1 MKFGLFLM
9 PEPFPWSNWTLSYD
23 LKLEEIVYA
32 ERFGYDEVWVG
43 EHHTGAYENIPAPDI
58 FIAKASALTSRI
70 GLGTGTIN
78 LPYHDP
84 FMVAERMAFL
94 DHLTHGRL
102 IYGFGGG
109 GLVSDKLFFQVG
121 DEASPRMREALD
133 IIELLF
139 STTDYVD
146 FTGKF
151 WELDHKRIQVR
162 PYQEHPQFSIA
173 GMSGTHNFELCGE
186 RGYAALSI
194 YFTPVQIEDNPG
206 MPDLIA
212 QGNAIVKAAE
222 AAGRDPVAARDDWR
236 ICREVYVAD
245 SKNAAMEEIRESLQQ
260 SYDYLFKIGL
270 APLMKRDAS
279 MTDADVTFDW
289 MVENVPW
296 IIGSPE
302 DVITQVRELDEAVGG
317 FGSLLFNSRE
327 WVTIDRWNRSLELFA
342 RYVSPHF
349 RARDDQRFRA
359 RARRRRTGRVTCRAR
374 DSRSGRAT
382 RSARSR
388 RRGRRSRSAPSG
400 RSRRSARWG
409 RRAPR
414 SPWGRGRRSRR
425 CCRAC
430 RPCRCSRTSRGVAS

>member
-1 MKFGLFLM
+1 MSEKRKVTVPAGSSVIAGYIAASDQGVHVKFGLFLM

-23 LKLEEIVYA
+23 LKLEEIAYA

-70 GLGTGTIN
+70 ALGTGTIN

-84 FMVAERMAFL
+84 FMVAERLAFL

-121 DEASPRMREALD
+121 DEASPRMREAID

-146 FTGKF
+146 FDGKF
-151 WELDHKRIQVR
+151 WQLDHKRIQVR

-173 GMSGTHNFELCGE
+173 GMSGTHNFALCGE

-212 QGNAIVKAAE
+212 QGSAIAKAAE
-222 AAGRDPVAARDDWR
+222 AAGRDPAARPQRLADLSRGLRVGFQERGDGGDPRDPQAVVRLPVQDRAGAVDEARRVDARRRGDVRLDGREPAVDHRLTRGRDRSGARARRGGRWLRIAAVQLARVGDHRPVEPLARAVRPLRVAALPR
-236 ICREVYVAD
+236 
-245 SKNAAMEEIRESLQQ
+245 
-260 SYDYLFKIGL
+260 
-270 APLMKRDAS
+270 
-279 MTDADVTFDW
+279 
-289 MVENVPW
+289 
-296 IIGSPE
+296 
-302 DVITQVRELDEAVGG
+302 
-317 FGSLLFNSRE
+317 
-327 WVTIDRWNRSLELFA
+327 
-342 RYVSPHF
+342 
-349 RARDDQRFRA
+349 RDDQRFRA
-359 RARRRRTGRVTCRAR
+359 ELAADALGDDATSPARC
-374 DSRSGRAT
+374 
-382 RSARSR
+382 
-388 RRGRRSRSAPSG
+388 RRGSP
-400 RSRRSARWG
+400 RW
-409 RRAPR
+409 
-414 SPWGRGRRSRR
+414 
-425 CCRAC
+425 
-430 RPCRCSRTSRGVAS
+430 